1 MNVDRL
7 REVVDEHFDSDVK
20 AGRNLYFKT
29 YYSTRPV
36 TAVDFGE
43 FLSDD
48 ISPNE
53 IDLVTSEGDN
63 PEVLIRTG
71 EGNVVVIFGLPYDNW
86 LVVYTSALE
95 DNLRDKFGR
104 LGDSVGWL
112 THGWVPSETVQ
123 NLYEAYSKEAG
134 KVTIKRRWDPY
145 YIYKNYSS
153 IPAEMQEYYEENL
166 TKFEEQETEFSLRT
180 PRWMVDDVLDSQ
192 LSEEFIKRSEVA
204 ESRFNVPLSNPGE
217 AGVTVDQSAQVTHR
231 FGEPKAT
238 LNVVSDLLGKDME
251 LHREFEDIIPKKEHT
266 STSGGML
273 RVDSYDPPKILRI
286 KFPESQYDEESSIKL
301 SNLLTVGQSD
311 ANFHGY
317 ISDRDGLDFRC
328 RSHNTFDRSEFEIEF
343 TQYQGDPTLY
353 IRPVE
358 ATVEGVINLFQTLK
372 SKFDTTVDRHTLEEM
387 EYVEG

>member
-1 MNVDRL
+1 MNIERL
-7 REVVDEHFDSDVK
+7 GEVVDEYFESDVK
-20 AGRNLYFKT
+20 TGSNLYFKT

-36 TAVDFGE
+36 HSVDFRE
-43 FLSDD
+43 FLSEEV
-48 ISPNE
+48 SPNE
-53 IDLVTSEGDN
+53 IDLETSNGKN
-63 PEVLIRTG
+63 PEVVIRTG
-71 EGNVVVIFGLPYDNW
+71 EGHVVVIFGLPYDNW

-112 THGWVPSETVQ
+112 TNGWVPSETVEH
-123 NLYEAYSKEAG
+123 LYEEYSKEAG

-145 YIYKNYSS
+145 YIYKHYSS
-153 IPAEMQEYYEENL
+153 IPPEMQEYYEENL
-166 TKFEEQETEFSLRT
+166 PKFEEQETEFSLRT

-192 LSEEFIKRSEVA
+192 LSDEFIKRSEVA

-238 LNVVSDLLGKDME
+238 LKVVTDVLERDQQ
-251 LHREFEDIIPKKEHT
+251 LHSEFEDVVPQKEFT

-273 RVDSYDPPKILRI
+273 RVDSYEPPKILRLR
-286 KFPESQYDEESSIKL
+286 FPQSEYDEESNIKL

-317 ISDRDGLDFRC
+317 ISDRDELDFRC
-328 RSHNTFDRSEFEIEF
+328 RSYNTFDRSEFEIKF

-353 IRPVE
+353 VRPVE
-358 ATVEGVINLFQTLK
+358 ATVEGVINLYQTLK
-372 SKFDTTVDRHTLEEM
+372 SKFDTTVERDTLEEM